1 MRLSALFRSSVPIFT
16 ILSLCCFFC
25 EIFQVKAL
33 SNVMNRRSALINSC
47 ASCIPF
53 ILPMSVNAAETIG
66 KDPNC
71 NGPSCL
77 GVWDGLLADCPHG
90 NLGGSACVSSQD
102 DTPGIFAEPWDYSDL
117 DDISW
122 ENQMKVLVPALQLV
136 MSKRGDR
143 ADIDLCEGRY
153 LRSYITDGKSGEV
166 SVAEFYFTEADTT
179 VQFRIGVEKLSSTI
193 PYFDKKNMERAE
205 AIRKYLKYT
214 KLPVLRNRQRKL
226 LFGESEFDT
235 FGPGSASL
243 GPPAEM
249 TTGEL
254 EGRQSSNIDIT
265 SALMNGR

>member
-1 MRLSALFRSSVPIFT
+1 MNTT
-16 ILSLCCFFC
+16 I
-25 EIFQVKAL
+25 IHA
-33 SNVMNRRSALINSC
+33 I
-47 ASCIPF
+47 
-53 ILPMSVNAAETIG
+53 
-66 KDPNC
+66 
-71 NGPSCL
+71 
-77 GVWDGLLADCPHG
+77 
-90 NLGGSACVSSQD
+90 D

-235 FGPGSASL
+235 FGP
-243 GPPAEM
+243 
-249 TTGEL
+249 
-254 EGRQSSNIDIT
+254 RDYV
-265 SALMNGR
+265 

>member
-90 NLGGSACVSSQD
+90 NLGGSACVSSQGKSSRQHTISYD
-102 DTPGIFAEPWDYSDL
+102 LILIFAFQL
-117 DDISW
+117 
-122 ENQMKVLVPALQLV
+122 AL
-136 MSKRGDR
+136 
-143 ADIDLCEGRY
+143 I
-153 LRSYITDGKSGEV
+153 
-166 SVAEFYFTEADTT
+166 
-179 VQFRIGVEKLSSTI
+179 LS
-193 PYFDKKNMERAE
+193 F
-205 AIRKYLKYT
+205 
-214 KLPVLRNRQRKL
+214 
-226 LFGESEFDT
+226 
-235 FGPGSASL
+235 
-243 GPPAEM
+243 
-249 TTGEL
+249 
-254 EGRQSSNIDIT
+254 
-265 SALMNGR
+265 